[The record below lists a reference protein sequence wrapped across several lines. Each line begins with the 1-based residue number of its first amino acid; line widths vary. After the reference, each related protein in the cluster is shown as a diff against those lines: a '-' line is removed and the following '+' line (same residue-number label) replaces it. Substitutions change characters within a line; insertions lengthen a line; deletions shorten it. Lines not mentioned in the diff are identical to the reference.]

1 MDSVKELIL
10 LVRSGNEK
18 AFDDMCGIYNNLINS
33 ISRKYSAMCSTE
45 YSVLDDFIQESKMAF
60 YNAIISY
67 DVENAKITFGAFA
80 KVCIRNKLVSCV
92 RKLNSKKRKKNEE
105 AQVSSDKWSL
115 QDAVVRRELGEKLIL
130 VAENSLSAYEKTVF
144 SLYFNGKSAKEI
156 SLKLGKSEKSV
167 NNAIYRIRLK
177 LKKTVN

>member
-1 MDSVKELIL
+1 MDNICELIL
-10 LVRSGNEK
+10 QVRAGNES
-18 AFDDMCGIYNNLINS
+18 AFVELCNVYDSLINS
-33 ISRKYSAMCSTE
+33 MSRRFSIMSTTE
-45 YSVLDDFIQESKMAF
+45 YNVIDDFIQEAKVAF
-60 YNAIISY
+60 YNAILKY
-67 DVENAKITFGAFA
+67 DIENKKVTFGAFA
-80 KVCIRNKLVSCV
+80 KVCIRNKLVTCL
-92 RKLNSKKRKKNEE
+92 RKLNSKKRKKGDEVQE
-105 AQVSSDKWSL
+105 PTEKWSL

-144 SLYFNGKSAKEI
+144 SLYISGKKASEI